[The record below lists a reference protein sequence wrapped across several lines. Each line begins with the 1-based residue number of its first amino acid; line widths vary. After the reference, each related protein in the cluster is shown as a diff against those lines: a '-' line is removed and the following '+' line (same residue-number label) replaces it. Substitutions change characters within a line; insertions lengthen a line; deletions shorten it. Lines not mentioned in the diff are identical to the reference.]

1 MTVKD
6 LLESVREQRY
16 LYKAFSKDL
25 EQAKRDIENI
35 KAMGFSEKVQTSY
48 KKDLSDVLIK
58 LEEYIQK
65 VARAR
70 DDLTELQHK
79 AHNVLYLTNK
89 RKMQTVIELW
99 YIVGDEWKEIAPQ
112 VDLSEAGAR
121 KLRDEFM
128 YKYGE
133 IKVF

>member
-16 LYKAFSKDL
+16 LYAAFLKDL
-25 EQAKRDIENI
+25 EQTKRDIESI
-35 KAMGFSEKVQTSY
+35 KAMCFNEKVQTSY
-48 KKDLSDVLIK
+48 KKDLSDALIQ
-58 LEEYIQK
+58 LEEYVKK

-79 AHNVLYLTNK
+79 AHNTLYLTNK
-89 RKMQTVIELW
+89 CKMRAVIELW
-99 YIVGDEWKEIAPQ
+99 YIVGDEWKEIAHQ
-112 VDLSEAGAR
+112 LDLSEAGAR